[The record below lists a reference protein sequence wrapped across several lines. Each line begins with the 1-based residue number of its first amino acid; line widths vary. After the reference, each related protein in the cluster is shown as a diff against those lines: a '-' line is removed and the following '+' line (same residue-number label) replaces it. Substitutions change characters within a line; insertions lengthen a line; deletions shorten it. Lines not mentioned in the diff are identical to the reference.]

1 MFDEVVAYR
10 RMWFRSHVDHEGQ
23 RAPTKMDWADS
34 HRCPT
39 GSLNERDAYAC
50 VCVVSKKQARF
61 DLGPCDG
68 HSNDGR
74 LRWPIFSKGR
84 EPATAATLI
93 KPRS

>member
-23 RAPTKMDWADS
+23 RAPTKMDFADS

-39 GSLNERDAYAC
+39 GSLNERDAC
-50 VCVVSKKQARF
+50 VLSSKQGLTW
-61 DLGPCDG
+61 DLAT

-84 EPATAATLI
+84 EPATAAILI

>member
-39 GSLNERDAYAC
+39 GSLNERDAC
-50 VCVVSKKQARF
+50 VCCVKSKQG
-61 DLGPCDG
+61 LTCDG

-84 EPATAATLI
+84 EPATAAILI